1 MGGGVHG
8 FLFIFFLGGLPDHN
22 SHYVKSTVCTLLP
35 SQLSS
40 IIFPTVPFGIFD
52 IAKENNPFSS
62 VIYRTYQV
70 SGDFT

>member
-1 MGGGVHG
+1 MICLNPSYFDVRRIPRVLIH
-8 FLFIFFLGGLPDHN
+8 LFFGGGLPDHN

-52 IAKENNPFSS
+52 IAKENNPFSL
-62 VIYRTYQV
+62 VP
-70 SGDFT
+70 